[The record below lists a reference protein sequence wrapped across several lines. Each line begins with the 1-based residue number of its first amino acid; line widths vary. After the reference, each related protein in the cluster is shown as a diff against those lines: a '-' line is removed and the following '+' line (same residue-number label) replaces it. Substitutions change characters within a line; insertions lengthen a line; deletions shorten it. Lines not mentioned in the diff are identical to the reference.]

1 MASALPWLVVLAA
14 DLAMLVYQT
23 VYAALSD
30 RATLPSINPLYPT
43 WGGSPW
49 LAASTLCSVAVLLTL
64 HAAVAARAARGAG
77 LADRLWAAAVPA
89 LAAGP
94 LVGLLAAIAKAA
106 PAAVSLAALDYQ
118 GDQLRH
124 NATSAMPAGAFWGA
138 LAGAIA
144 AGALLGVGLIARG
157 LSARAAPIESA
168 DKDEEENE
176 EGEKLAELGR
186 LARRAVTIGLAGL
199 TAAVLL
205 AAALGNPGWTRF
217 GPVELQ
223 PILGAIQ
230 WRIVPPFPGGT
241 YAVAS
246 YLPLATVPAYLL
258 ALLVALPV
266 AGLAMGPATTLIQR
280 ASRAWLAV
288 AAAVLF
294 QATVAGLLLGVVGV
308 GWRAQQLGGS
318 WAGGY
323 ATVLRSWFERLPNA
337 AGYIALVAWIPALAM
352 AGAAWALDRRQGALP
367 ARAATASSPPSAASE
382 RG

>member
-30 RATLPSINPLYPT
+30 RATLPSIIPLYPM
-43 WGGSPW
+43 WGGGPW

-64 HAAVAARAARGAG
+64 HAAVAARAARGEG
-77 LADRLWAAAVPA
+77 LADRLWAAVVPA

-106 PAAVSLAALDYQ
+106 PAAASLAVLDYQ

-138 LAGAIA
+138 LAGAMA
-144 AGALLGVGLIARG
+144 AGALLGMGLMARS
-157 LSARAAPIESA
+157 LSGRGTSIEPDEGDA
-168 DKDEEENE
+168 GEDEEDE
-176 EGEKLAELGR
+176 ELAELGR
-186 LARRAVTIGLAGL
+186 LARRAMTIGLAGL
-199 TAAVLL
+199 IVAVLL
-205 AAALGNPGWTRF
+205 VAVLGNPVWTRF
-217 GPVELQ
+217 GPVGLQ
-223 PILGAIQ
+223 PILGVVQ
-230 WRIVPPFPGGT
+230 WRIAPPFPGGT
-241 YAVAS
+241 FAVAS

-266 AGLAMGPATTLIQR
+266 AGLAMGPATTLMQR

-288 AAAVLF
+288 AAGVLF
-294 QATVAGLLLGVVGV
+294 QATVAGLLLGAVEV

-318 WAGGY
+318 WVGGY
-323 ATVLRSWFERLPNA
+323 ATVLRAWFERLPNA

-352 AGAAWALDRRQGALP
+352 TGTAWALDRRQGAL
-367 ARAATASSPPSAASE
+367 ATRAAITSPVRSAVGE
-382 RG
+382 HE